1 VIVATDIGEIVSELV
16 RFYDFTGKTVIEV
29 GAGGGQLIEYARPAR
44 RVIAVDRDAAAL
56 ARLEM
61 LVADRGWTDRFTLVA
76 ADFAGLQ
83 SRGDV
88 VLFEFCLHEMPAPD
102 AMLAQALDLAPEVLV
117 IDHAP
122 GSPWSWYAGEDG
134 GVEGAWAAVER
145 RGVHRRRDV
154 EAWQQFRDFDEL
166 AGKLVSQVPECQT
179 RIASFRGQRDIAIPM
194 PYRIAV
200 LT

>member
-1 VIVATDIGEIVSELV
+1 VIVATDIGQIVAELS
-16 RFYDFTGKTVIEV
+16 RFYDFTDKTVIEV
-29 GAGGGQLIEYARPAR
+29 GAGGGQLIDYARPAR
-44 RVIAVDRDAAAL
+44 RVIAVDRDEAAL

-76 ADFAGLQ
+76 ADFASVK

-88 VLFEFCLHEMPAPD
+88 VLFEFCLHEMPAPG

-134 GVEGAWAAVER
+134 VVEASWAAVEARTVR
-145 RGVHRRRDV
+145 RNQVVDAR
-154 EAWQQFRDFDEL
+154 QSFSDFDEL
-166 AGKLVSQVPECQT
+166 AGKLAGQAPECQT
-179 RIASFRGQRDIAIPM
+179 RIASFRGQRDLTIAM
-194 PYRIAV
+194 PYRLAM